1 MYKFLRKD
9 ARGLEEKLRELSDEL
24 RKVNEDA
31 ANWARQ
37 SSETW
42 HDNFGFEEGER
53 QKRALMR
60 RIDEIRAIKSR
71 IIIVSTPEGDKVEVG
86 TRVCITDEGGIERSF
101 VISSYMIFTKR
112 MMDELSYEAP
122 VGKALMYHS
131 KGDEIEI
138 KTGRGSSIVEITDI
152 KIAAELFFDSN

>member
-1 MYKFLRKD
+1 MYKFLKKD
-9 ARGLEEKLRELSDEL
+9 AKGLEGKLRELSDDL
-24 RKVNEDA
+24 KRVNEDS
-31 ANWARQ
+31 ANWTRQ

-60 RIDEIRAIKSR
+60 RIDEMRAIKSR
-71 IIIVSTPEGDKVEVG
+71 MIIASAPEGDKVEVG
-86 TRVCITDEGGIERSF
+86 TKVRIMDENRIERNF
-101 VISSYMIFTKR
+101 VISSYMVFSKKLV
-112 MMDELSYEAP
+112 DELSYEAP
-122 VGKALMYHS
+122 IGKALMHHS

-152 KIAAELFFDSN
+152 KIALELFFE